1 MKKTFKWLAGII
13 LLLLLVYLAGPRPAR
28 PVFETPSVTLSSSLT
43 ELEKD
48 IKNEEAAV
56 RGIRPDNEARIIWA
70 DTARKEKTPVA
81 FLYLHGFS
89 ASQAEGEPV
98 HRDVAKRFKANLY
111 LARLEEHGIDRGD
124 NTMINL
130 TADNY
135 AASAERAY
143 AVASRLGDEVIVM
156 GTSGGG
162 ALALL
167 LASKHPEI
175 KAVVLYSPC
184 IRLYDKTSV
193 ILDKHW
199 GLQVARK
206 FQKSLVMNFTA
217 ESDLHARYWSMTY
230 RIEALVALQNLLT
243 HAMKPALFS
252 KVTCPVF
259 LGYYYKNEEEQ
270 DKTVSV
276 PAMLKMFDEL
286 GTPANMK
293 EKIAFPDAGVH
304 VIASYIRSKDW
315 EGVQRETERFLTD
328 IVNLQPSK
336 EN

>member
-1 MKKTFKWLAGII
+1 MKKFLKWLAGII
-13 LLLLLVYLAGPRPAR
+13 LLLVIVYLAGPKPAK
-28 PVFETPSVTLSSSLT
+28 PVFETPSFSLPASLHQ
-43 ELEKD
+43 LEKEIISD
-48 IKNEEAAV
+48 EAKV

-70 DTARKEKTPVA
+70 DTARKEKTPIA
-81 FLYLHGFS
+81 FVYLHGFS

-98 HRDVAKRFKANLY
+98 HRDVARMFNANLY

-124 NTMINL
+124 STMINL
-130 TADNY
+130 TADKY
-135 AASAERAY
+135 AASAEKAY
-143 AVASRLGDEVIVM
+143 AIATQLGDQVVVI

-162 ALALL
+162 ALALM
-167 LASKHPEI
+167 LAAKHPEI
-175 KAVVLYSPC
+175 KAIILYSPC

-199 GLQVARK
+199 GLQIARK

-217 ESDLHARYWSMTY
+217 ESDLHAKYWSMNY

-259 LGYYYKNEEEQ
+259 LGYYYKSAEEQ
-270 DKTVSV
+270 DKTVSI

-293 EKIAFPDAGVH
+293 EKMAFPDAGAH
-304 VIASYIRSKDW
+304 VIASYIRSEDW
-315 EGVQRETERFLTD
+315 ENVQRETERFLTD
-328 IVNLQPSK
+328 IVNLQPSAEK
-336 EN
+336 